1 VTLDRED
8 FALRRLFL
16 GTVRNDDAACG
27 FVFADL
33 REHRETRLFH
43 GGTEMFEL
51 AATSQRRFKGLTLLV
66 DRDGMEIDVRHLIV
80 LGVALLAMHVGDNN
94 DLDQCCN
101 GAAVA
106 SAAQLPHAKLHRV
119 LTREDDHG
127 NLCRAYEVHRS
138 RNPQR

>member
-1 VTLDRED
+1 MPPAVLSSPICVGTGKPD
-8 FALRRLFL
+8 F
-16 GTVRNDDAACG
+16 
-27 FVFADL
+27 
-33 REHRETRLFH
+33 FH

>member
-1 VTLDRED
+1 MPPAVLSSPISTWAPGDQ
-8 FALRRLFL
+8 
-16 GTVRNDDAACG
+16 TCS
-27 FVFADL
+27 
-33 REHRETRLFH
+33 TI
-43 GGTEMFEL
+43 EMFEL
-51 AATSQRRFKGLTLLV
+51 AATPQRRFKGLTLLV

-80 LGVALLAMHVGDNN
+80 LGVDLLAMHVGDNN